1 LLFELR
7 LKAVEGMA
15 RVFFCAVVGRRI
27 VVLHSFVKKSEKTPK
42 REIGIARR
50 RMGEMSHDEHAETV

>member
-1 LLFELR
+1 
-7 LKAVEGMA
+7 
-15 RVFFCAVVGRRI
+15 
-27 VVLHSFVKKSEKTPK
+27 VKKSEKTPK